1 MKQAIIVGASS
12 GLGWELAIQ
21 LADKGYQLGVMGR
34 REALLNKLVEKLPGT
49 HFIQSTDVSN
59 AEQSQTELEE
69 LIARM
74 GDVEL
79 IVLSSGVGLFENKL
93 EWAAE
98 REMIDVN
105 VRGFAALTIVAM
117 EHFTRRGAGHLA
129 GISSMAA
136 HIFGAKTVTYH
147 ATKAFVSNYLAG
159 MRQRAIRSGL
169 PITITT
175 IEPGFIKTPM
185 VHGNPLWMAPVEKG
199 VTQMVAGLL
208 KKKNHIYITKRWRY
222 VALVADLM
230 PHWLLRKF
238 L

>member
-1 MKQAIIVGASS
+1 MRQAIIVGASS

-34 REALLNKLVEKLPGT
+34 REALLNELVEKLPGT
-49 HFIQSTDVSN
+49 HFIQATDVSN

-105 VRGFAALTIVAM
+105 VRGFAALTIIAM

-208 KKKNHIYITKRWRY
+208 NKKNHIYITKRWRY
-222 VALVADLM
+222 VAFVADLM

>member
-105 VRGFAALTIVAM
+105 VRGFAALTIIAM

-222 VALVADLM
+222 VAFVADLM

>member
-34 REALLNKLVEKLPGT
+34 REVLLNELVEKLPGT
-49 HFIQSTDVSN
+49 HFIQATDVSN

-117 EHFTRRGAGHLA
+117 EYFTRRGAGHLA

-208 KKKNHIYITKRWRY
+208 NKKNHIYITKRWRY
-222 VALVADLM
+222 VAFVADLM

>member
-12 GLGWELAIQ
+12 GLGWELAVQ

-34 REALLNKLVEKLPGT
+34 RGALLQQLVEQLPGD
-49 HFIQSTDVSN
+49 HFVQTTDVTH
-59 AEQSQTELEE
+59 AEQSQQELEQ

-79 IVLSSGVGLFENKL
+79 IVLSSGVGLYEHKL

-105 VRGFAALTIVAM
+105 VRGFAALSLVAM
-117 EHFTRRGAGHLA
+117 AHFTQRGGGHLA
-129 GISSMAA
+129 GISSVAA
-136 HIFGAKTVTYH
+136 HLFGAKTLTYH

-159 MRQRAIRSGL
+159 MRSRARRSGL

-175 IEPGFIKTPM
+175 IEPGFVKTPM
-185 VHGNPLWMAPVEKG
+185 VQGTPIWMAPVEKG
-199 VTQMVAGLL
+199 VAQMVSGLL
-208 KKKNHIYITKRWRY
+208 KKKNHIFITKRWGV
-222 VALVADLM
+222 VARVLDIM
-230 PHWLLRKF
+230 PQWLLSKF
-238 L
+238 V

>member
-34 REALLNKLVEKLPGT
+34 REALLNELVEKLPGT
-49 HFIQSTDVSN
+49 HFIQATDVSN
-59 AEQSQTELEE
+59 AEQSQTELEK

-117 EHFTRRGAGHLA
+117 EHFARRGAGHLA

-208 KKKNHIYITKRWRY
+208 NKKNHIYITKRWRY
-222 VALVADLM
+222 VAFVADLM

>member
-34 REALLNKLVEKLPGT
+34 REALLNELVEKLPGT
-49 HFIQSTDVSN
+49 HFIQATDVSN

-117 EHFTRRGAGHLA
+117 GYFTRRGAGHLA

-208 KKKNHIYITKRWRY
+208 NKKNHIYITKRWRY
-222 VALVADLM
+222 VAFVADLM

>member
-117 EHFTRRGAGHLA
+117 GYFTRRGAGHLA

-222 VALVADLM
+222 VAFVADLM

>member
-1 MKQAIIVGASS
+1 
-12 GLGWELAIQ
+12 
-21 LADKGYQLGVMGR
+21 
-34 REALLNKLVEKLPGT
+34 
-49 HFIQSTDVSN
+49 
-59 AEQSQTELEE
+59 
-69 LIARM
+69 M

-79 IVLSSGVGLFENKL
+79 IVLSSGVGLYEKKL
-93 EWAAE
+93 DWTVE

-117 EHFTRRGAGHLA
+117 GYFTRRGAGHLA

-222 VALVADLM
+222 VAFVADLM

>member
-34 REALLNKLVEKLPGT
+34 REGLLNELVEKLPGT
-49 HFIQSTDVSN
+49 HFVQATDVTN
-59 AEQSQTELEE
+59 AEQSQTDLGE

-79 IVLSSGVGLFENKL
+79 IVLSSGVGLFEHKL

-105 VRGFAALTIVAM
+105 VRGFAALAIVAM
-117 EHFTRRGAGHLA
+117 EHFTQRGAGHLA
-129 GISSMAA
+129 GISSIAA
-136 HIFGAKTVTYH
+136 HVFGAKTLTYH
-147 ATKAFVSNYLAG
+147 ATKAFASNYLAG

-175 IEPGFIKTPM
+175 IEPGFVKTPM
-185 VHGNPLWMAPVEKG
+185 VQGNPMWMAPVEKG
-199 VTQMVAGLL
+199 VAQMVTGLL

-222 VALVADLM
+222 VVFAVGLM
-230 PHWLLRKF
+230 PEWLLRKF

>member
-1 MKQAIIVGASS
+1 MKKAIIVGASS
-12 GLGWELAIQ
+12 GLGWELAVQ
-21 LADKGYQLGVMGR
+21 LADKGYQVGVMGR
-34 REALLNKLVEKLPGT
+34 REGLLNELVEKLPGT
-49 HFIQSTDVSN
+49 HFVQTTDVSQ
-59 AEQSQTELEE
+59 AEQSQIELEA

-79 IVLSSGVGLFENKL
+79 IVLSSGVGLFEQKL

-105 VRGFAALTIVAM
+105 VRGFAALSIVAM
-117 EHFTRRGAGHLA
+117 EHFSQRGAGHLA
-129 GISSMAA
+129 GISSVAA
-136 HIFGAKTVTYH
+136 HIFGAKTLTYH

-169 PITITT
+169 PIIVTT
-175 IEPGFIKTPM
+175 IEPGFVKTPM

-199 VTQMVAGLL
+199 VAQMVTGLL
-208 KKKNHIYITKRWRY
+208 KKKNHIFITKRWRY
-222 VALVADLM
+222 IAFVADLM

>member
-12 GLGWELAIQ
+12 GLGCELAIQ
-21 LADKGYQLGVMGR
+21 LAEKGYQLGLMAR
-34 REALLNKLVEKLPGT
+34 REGLLNELLDKLPGS
-49 HFIQSTDVSN
+49 HFIQTTDVTN
-59 AEQSQTELEE
+59 AEQSQTELQE

-79 IVLSSGVGLFENKL
+79 IVLSSGVGLFEQKL

-117 EHFTRRGAGHLA
+117 EHFTQRGAGHLA

-136 HIFGAKTVTYH
+136 HVFGARTVTYH

-159 MRQRAIRSGL
+159 MRQRVIRSGL

-175 IEPGFIKTPM
+175 IEPGFVKTPM
-185 VHGNPLWMAPVEKG
+185 VHGKPLWMAPVEKG
-199 VTQMVAGLL
+199 VSQMVTGLL
-208 KKKNHIYITKRWRY
+208 KKKNHIFITKRWRY
-222 VALVADLM
+222 VAMVVDLM
-230 PHWLLRKF
+230 PHWLLRR
-238 L
+238 LL

>member
-34 REALLNKLVEKLPGT
+34 REALLNELVEKLPGT
-49 HFIQSTDVSN
+49 HFIQATDVSN

-117 EHFTRRGAGHLA
+117 EYFTRRGAGHLA

-208 KKKNHIYITKRWRY
+208 NKKNHIYITKRWRY
-222 VALVADLM
+222 VAFVADLM

>member
-105 VRGFAALTIVAM
+105 VRGFAALTIIAM

>member
-34 REALLNKLVEKLPGT
+34 REALLNELVEKLPGT
-49 HFIQSTDVSN
+49 HFIQATDVSN
-59 AEQSQTELEE
+59 AEQSQTELEK

-105 VRGFAALTIVAM
+105 VRGFAALTIIAM

-222 VALVADLM
+222 VAFVADLM

>member
-34 REALLNKLVEKLPGT
+34 REALLNELVEKLPGT
-49 HFIQSTDVSN
+49 HFIQATDVSN
-59 AEQSQTELEE
+59 AEQSQTELEK

-105 VRGFAALTIVAM
+105 VRGFAALTIIAM

-208 KKKNHIYITKRWRY
+208 NKKNHIYITKRWRY
-222 VALVADLM
+222 VAFVADLM

>member
-1 MKQAIIVGASS
+1 MRQAIIVGASS

-34 REALLNKLVEKLPGT
+34 REALLNELVEKLPGT
-49 HFIQSTDVSN
+49 HFIQATDVSN

-117 EHFTRRGAGHLA
+117 GYFTRRGAGHLA

-208 KKKNHIYITKRWRY
+208 NKKNHIYITKRWRY
-222 VALVADLM
+222 VAFVADLM

>member
-34 REALLNKLVEKLPGT
+34 REALLNELVEKLPGT
-49 HFIQSTDVSN
+49 HFIQATDVSN
-59 AEQSQTELEE
+59 AEQSQTELEK

-117 EHFTRRGAGHLA
+117 EYFTRRGAGHLA

-208 KKKNHIYITKRWRY
+208 NKKNHIYITKRWRY
-222 VALVADLM
+222 VAFVADLM